1 MDQTQPQQTQSSL
14 FAGMPLRDKSLGHV
28 ANPSANPVRHNKR
41 SKLTAHECPPPLMRP
56 SHNPATNRNPAANRN
71 PSVTQPVFG
80 PTAPLTVS
88 VPSPVQVSSLFQ
100 RPSSNRGDQFQSVLL
115 NMLTKQ
121 QTQIDV
127 LILNQHASSA
137 DATIDQMPEWLP
149 INDFMQF
156 QRFNRTLAFTPG
168 VENKVRDKLVITL
181 YFIYNNNL

>member
-1 MDQTQPQQTQSSL
+1 
-14 FAGMPLRDKSLGHV
+14 
-28 ANPSANPVRHNKR
+28 
-41 SKLTAHECPPPLMRP
+41 MRP
-56 SHNPATNRNPAANRN
+56 SHNPATSRNPTANRN

-88 VPSPVQVSSLFQ
+88 VPSPVQVSSLLQ
-100 RPSSNRGDQFQSVLL
+100 RPSSNRGDQFQSVLI

-127 LILNQHASSA
+127 LILNQQASSA

-149 INDFMQF
+149 INDYMQF
-156 QRFNRTLAFTPG
+156 QRLNRTLAFTPG

>member
-1 MDQTQPQQTQSSL
+1 MDKTQPQQTQSSL
-14 FAGMPLRDKSLGHV
+14 FAGMPLRDKSLCHV
-28 ANPSANPVRHNKR
+28 ANPSVNPVRHKR
-41 SKLTAHECPPPLMRP
+41 SKLTAHECPPPLMRS
-56 SHNPATNRNPAANRN
+56 SHKPAANRNPTANRN

-88 VPSPVQVSSLFQ
+88 VPSPVQVSSLLQ
-100 RPSSNRGDQFQSVLL
+100 RPSSNRGDQFQSVLI

-127 LILNQHASSA
+127 LILNQQASSA

-149 INDFMQF
+149 INDYMQF
-156 QRFNRTLAFTPG
+156 QRLNRTLEFTPG